1 LPPGSSR
8 WESKRRWTV
17 REGATGREGPARPLL
32 RLAAVLLK
40 FNRGTV
46 LLLEPPSGF
55 DVAAL
60 PGVLWDARVQAHRA
74 PGCAHAAVRSQ
85 LKRQG
90 VSFSDQV
97 PERDPHPAPWPAVE
111 LRPYQDAALCAWELA
126 GRRGVVVLPTGSGKT
141 RVALAV
147 MARTRLR
154 TLCLVPTRVLL
165 DQWLREIGRLYP
177 GAVGCLGDGVHTVAP
192 VTVATFESGLRHMD
206 RLGNRFDLLI
216 VDEVHHFGGGQ
227 RDEAMEMSIA
237 SARLGLTATPVRPDH
252 PSARRLAELVG
263 PTVFE
268 LAVADLAGRFLAS
281 FDLIALHLD
290 LSETERKAYSERV
303 SIYREAMAQ
312 FRRQVPEASWED
324 FARIAVR
331 TDQGRRALLAFRQ
344 ARALLGFTEAKR
356 KALGSLLVRHA
367 DARLLVFTADNQT
380 AYAISR
386 EHLIM
391 PLTCDIGRHEREE
404 ALTRFREGAL
414 RALVSARVLNEGMDV
429 PDAGVAVV
437 VGGSQGERE
446 HVQRVGRILRPR
458 PGKRAVI
465 YELITRGTM
474 EVRQARRR
482 REALAPRVSP
492 CL

>member
-1 LPPGSSR
+1 M
-8 WESKRRWTV
+8 
-17 REGATGREGPARPLL
+17 L
-32 RLAAVLLK
+32 RVAAVRLR
-40 FNRGTV
+40 FNRGT
-46 LLLEPPSGF
+46 LLLLDPPHGLE
-55 DVAAL
+55 VVAL
-60 PGVLWDARVQAHRA
+60 PGVLWDGRVQAHRA
-74 PGCAHAAVRSQ
+74 PACEHAAIRSD
-85 LKRQG
+85 LERAG
-90 VSFSDQV
+90 VPFSDQV
-97 PERDPHPAPWPAVE
+97 PERDPHPAQWPRIE

-126 GRRGVVVLPTGSGKT
+126 GRRGIVVLPTGSGKT
-141 RVALAV
+141 RVALAA
-147 MARTRLR
+147 MARTRMR

-165 DQWLREIGRLYP
+165 DQWLREIGKLYP
-177 GAVGCLGDGVHTVAP
+177 GAVGCLGDGVHAVSA

-216 VDEVHHFGGGQ
+216 IDEAHHFGRGQ
-227 RDEAMEMSIA
+227 RDEALEMSIA

-252 PSARRLAELVG
+252 PSAASIARLIG

-290 LSETERKAYSERV
+290 LSEAERTAYEERV
-303 SIYREAMAQ
+303 FVYREAIAQ
-312 FRRQVPEASWED
+312 FRRQAPEASWED
-324 FARIAVR
+324 FARIAAR

-356 KALGSLLVRHA
+356 AVLRSILARHA

-391 PLTCDIGRHEREE
+391 PLTCDIGRPEREE
-404 ALTRFREGAL
+404 ALAHFRDGSL

-429 PDAGVAVV
+429 PEASVAVV

-446 HVQRVGRILRPR
+446 HVQRVGRILRPG
-458 PGKRAVI
+458 PGKRAVV
-465 YELITRGTM
+465 YELITRGTL

-482 REALAPRVSP
+482 REALAPRISP

>member
-1 LPPGSSR
+1 
-8 WESKRRWTV
+8 
-17 REGATGREGPARPLL
+17 LL
-32 RLAAVLLK
+32 RLTAVLLR
-40 FNRGTV
+40 FDRGTL
-46 LLLEPPSGF
+46 LLLEPPPGL
-55 DVAAL
+55 DVASL
-60 PGVLWDARVQAHRA
+60 PGVLWDVRVQAHRA
-74 PGCAHAAVRSQ
+74 PACAHAALRSE

-90 VSFSDQV
+90 VPFSDQV
-97 PERDPHPAPWPAVE
+97 REWDPLPSPWPTVE
-111 LRPYQDAALCAWELA
+111 LRPYQDTALCAWELA
-126 GRRGVVVLPTGSGKT
+126 RRRGVVVLPTGSGKT
-141 RVALAV
+141 RVALAA

-165 DQWLREIGRLYP
+165 DQWLREIGKLYP
-177 GAVGCLGDGVHTVAP
+177 GAVGCLGDGVHTVAA

-206 RLGNRFDLLI
+206 RLGDRFDLLI
-216 VDEVHHFGGGQ
+216 VDEAHHFGAGR
-227 RDEAMEMSIA
+227 RDEALEMSIA
-237 SARLGLTATPVRPDH
+237 PARLGLTATPVRPDH
-252 PSARRLAELVG
+252 PSAVRLNDLIG

-281 FDLIALHLD
+281 FDLISLHLD
-290 LSETERKAYSERV
+290 LSESERRAYDERV
-303 SIYREAMAQ
+303 SIYRAAMAQ
-312 FRRQVPEASWED
+312 FRRQAPGASWED
-324 FARIAVR
+324 FARVAGR

-356 KALGSLLVRHA
+356 NALASLLARHR
-367 DARLLVFTADNQT
+367 DSRLLVFTADNET

-391 PLTCDIGRHEREE
+391 PLTCDIGRREREE
-404 ALTRFREGAL
+404 ALARFREGSL

-429 PDAGVAVV
+429 PDAAVAIV

-446 HVQRVGRILRPR
+446 HVQRVGRVLRPL

-465 YELITRGTM
+465 YELITRRTM

-482 REALAPRVSP
+482 REALAPRVSA